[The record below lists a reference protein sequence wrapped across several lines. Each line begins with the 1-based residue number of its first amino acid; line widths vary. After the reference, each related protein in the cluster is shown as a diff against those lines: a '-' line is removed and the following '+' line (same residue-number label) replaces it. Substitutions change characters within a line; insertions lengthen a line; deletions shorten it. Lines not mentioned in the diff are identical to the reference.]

1 MIEKIAKFT
10 VPETKEGRI
19 ERLHQASAELKNE
32 FVGLDEIIDKICEA
46 ITPWYITPEVIIR
59 PTIISLWGMT
69 GTGKTSIVRKLTAL
83 LGLANK
89 TVYFDCGEESN
100 QGNTT
105 VASKI
110 NDVLNLE
117 EDNNPVSDKINDF
130 VFVFDEF
137 QHARTINEHD
147 EEVDKPNLRSF
158 WNLVDTGMIKSD
170 ESNWETSYFCGF
182 VDDFEDYVSEYPNA
196 ILKDGFMNDKKD
208 IENILNT
215 LGFFYYD
222 RGVPGVMGKRT
233 RYSMTTSDVPVEDE
247 ALYAPLQ
254 VLDDRIY
261 RVVIRKLKAAGGSSK
276 PKDVVEEFRKAKTT
290 SELLAILKE
299 AKKSIIAPKEID
311 CNKSLVFIL
320 GNLDEAFKV
329 EGDINPDIDADIF
342 YDQTSKV
349 TITDIKRALKR
360 RFRAEQIARFGNSII
375 KYPTLK
381 KVHFEEVIRKEVDRV
396 SKEFTATSG
405 ITLDINKD
413 MYDLLYAEGVYP
425 VQGVRPVFTT
435 ITTIFT
441 PLLSDIIM
449 SGAKRGD
456 TAHLKVVHPELGYKL
471 KEKEISVEV
480 NGKQLIRKVGL
491 VLGDLR
497 RPESKKTRYANA
509 VHEAGH
515 AVVMSYL
522 TGELPIAIVA
532 VSSNSG
538 GFCITYNPDKIG
550 EIGLREDVDNDVMIS
565 MGGYLSEELIFPDK
579 NKRLLGSSND
589 ISEAWSSLCDAAY
602 DMGYFDPYQYCNY
615 ETFRSGY
622 PGGIDDKEIKDRI
635 RIKFT
640 ELKDKTFSILE
651 GNADLIKAIARH
663 LGEVGEITGEE
674 FLDFIKK
681 HGGTLTEDRIKE
693 AKEACSYNY
702 YKKMLGIGE

>member
-1 MIEKIAKFT
+1 MIEKIDKFI
-10 VPETKEGRI
+10 VPETKEERI
-19 ERLHQASAELKNE
+19 ERLKHASATLKSE
-32 FVGLDEIIDKICEA
+32 FVGLDDIIDKICEA

-100 QGNTT
+100 QGTTT

-110 NDVLNLE
+110 NDILNIE
-117 EDNNPVSDKINDF
+117 EDNNPSKGQINDF

-170 ESNWETSYFCGF
+170 ESNWDTSYFCGF
-182 VDDFEDYVSEYPNA
+182 VDDFEDYVEEYPNVP
-196 ILKDGFMNDKKD
+196 IKNGVIENKKD

-222 RGVPGVMGKRT
+222 RGVPGVLGRKKRLT
-233 RYSMTTSDVPVEDE
+233 RASAEIPVEDE
-247 ALYAPLQ
+247 VMYAPLQ
-254 VLDDRIY
+254 IIDDRVY
-261 RVVIRKLKAAGGSSK
+261 RVIVRKVRSANPELKAVDIISNFK
-276 PKDVVEEFRKAKTT
+276 KAKTT
-290 SELLAILKE
+290 SEILQLLKE
-299 AKKSIIAPKEID
+299 ARKAVIAPKEID

-349 TITDIKRALKR
+349 TITDIKHALKR

-381 KVHFEEVIRKEVDRV
+381 KVHFEEVIRKEVSRI
-396 SKEFTATSG
+396 SNGFTATSG
-405 ITLDINKD
+405 IDLKISNNI
-413 MYDLLYAEGVYP
+413 YELLYAEGVYP

-449 SGAKRGD
+449 SGAKKGD
-456 TAHLKVVHPELGYKL
+456 TAILDVINPETGYKL
-471 KEKEISVEV
+471 KEKEISITFGE
-480 NGKQLIRKVGL
+480 KTLTRKIDL
-491 VLGDLR
+491 VLGELR

-509 VHEAGH
+509 VHETGH

-522 TGELPIAIVA
+522 TGRIPIAIVA
-532 VSSNSG
+532 ISSNSG
-538 GFCITYNPDKIG
+538 GFCITYNPDKVG
-550 EIGLREDVDNDVMIS
+550 EIGIREDVDNNVMIS
-565 MGGYLSEELIFPDK
+565 MAGYLSEELIFPDK
-579 NKRLLGSSND
+579 NKRLLGSGND
-589 ISEAWSSLCDAAY
+589 ISEAWSELSDAAY
-602 DMGYFDPYQYCNY
+602 FLGYFEPFQYSNY
-615 ETFRSGY
+615 KTYRAGQ
-622 PGGIDDKEIKDRI
+622 PGGIDDKQVK
-635 RIKFT
+635 
-640 ELKDKTFSILE
+640 
-651 GNADLIKAIARH
+651 DLIKERFEKLKKETIGILADNKDLIIEVAKK
-663 LGEVGEITGEE
+663 LGSVGEISGNE
-674 FLDFIKK
+674 FLEFISKSKGSLTKK
-681 HGGTLTEDRIKE
+681 RLEE
-693 AKEACSYNY
+693 AKIECSFDY
-702 YKKMLGIGE
+702 YAKMLGIE